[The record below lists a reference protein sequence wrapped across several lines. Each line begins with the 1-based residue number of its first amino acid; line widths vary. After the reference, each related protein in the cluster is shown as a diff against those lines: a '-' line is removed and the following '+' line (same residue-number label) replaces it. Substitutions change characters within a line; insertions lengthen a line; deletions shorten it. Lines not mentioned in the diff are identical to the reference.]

1 MAAAGYSGRAIA
13 RKLGCSHSYISRIL
27 AANPPEPLPPVTI
40 DTDADG
46 AVTLRTTGDAAV
58 LRAALHR
65 ALSQSG
71 ITISEADREH
81 DCHAPGLDG
90 LRDEAGRAPAANGPG
105 GIRPPPTPPGE
116 EESGSA
122 HTAEPAVAAV
132 LSPPGRRPRLGGH
145 RLKVVT
151 LLGGVALGA
160 VLVVSLFSQ
169 RGHEVEHVAA
179 DGSPPLAEVVVTRL
193 ALPQSVQL
201 APTPTVAAAA
211 RVAPPE
217 PTASPVVP
225 GGGATLTLLPRT
237 DIDVRVSVDGVLVF
251 AGTLP
256 ANQAAS
262 WGGSTKVEVWTD
274 GARDLLVTVNGYELG
289 ALSMAVGHPEWNTV
303 DWAWSADWTP

>member
-13 RKLGCSHSYISRIL
+13 RELGCSHSHISRIL

-81 DCHAPGLDG
+81 DYHGPGLDG
-90 LRDEAGRAPAANGPG
+90 VPEKAAGRGPAVNGPSDL
-105 GIRPPPTPPGE
+105 RPQPTPPGE
-116 EESGSA
+116 DESVSA

-179 DGSPPLAEVVVTRL
+179 DGSPPW
-193 ALPQSVQL
+193 
-201 APTPTVAAAA
+201 
-211 RVAPPE
+211 
-217 PTASPVVP
+217 
-225 GGGATLTLLPRT
+225 PR
-237 DIDVRVSVDGVLVF
+237 
-251 AGTLP
+251 
-256 ANQAAS
+256 
-262 WGGSTKVEVWTD
+262 
-274 GARDLLVTVNGYELG
+274 
-289 ALSMAVGHPEWNTV
+289 
-303 DWAWSADWTP
+303 